1 MTVTLELKPEIEAG
15 LVAQAHA
22 RGLSLEAYL
31 EQVLQSAV
39 APNRTGERK
48 SLAQLFADSPFKG
61 LNLDFE
67 RDTDTGRPVKL

>member
-39 APNRTGERK
+39 GPNRTGERK
-48 SLAQLFADSPFKG
+48 SLAQLFADSPFNG